1 MSDEQHGELLMQLRG
16 IKGRA
21 MVTGYASML
30 YDDLLHGW
38 QRIKR
43 RHYAGGSGP
52 QARTEVLWIS
62 PVKG

>member
-1 MSDEQHGELLMQLRG
+1 MSDAQHTDLLTLLRE

-21 MVTGYASML
+21 IVAGYASAL
-30 YDDLLHGW
+30 YDDLLHDW
-38 QRIKR
+38 HRIER

-62 PVKG
+62 PAMR